1 MAIQIQLR
9 RGTAAEWTT
18 ANPILAQGEFGYE
31 SDTTKFKVGSGT
43 ASWSALSYA
52 SGGFDAAAASPIFL
66 TRASASALYVADAT
80 FTAKGDILA
89 GLGSGTFNNLPVGP
103 NTYVLTADTSAS
115 AGIKWAAAAEAGF
128 NAFLLMGA

>member
-9 RGTAAEWTT
+9 RGTASEWTS

-31 SDTTKFKVGSGT
+31 SDTTKFKVGNGT
-43 ASWSALSYA
+43 ASWSLLSYA
-52 SGGFDAAAASPIFL
+52 SAGLDAATASTLFVL
-66 TRASASALYVADAT
+66 DTS
-80 FTAKGDILA
+80 FNAKGDILA

>member
-9 RGTAAEWTT
+9 RGTAAQWTS

-31 SDTTKFKVGSGT
+31 SDTTKFKVGNGT
-43 ASWSALSYA
+43 ASWTALSYA
-52 SGGFDAAAASPIFL
+52 SGGLDAATASTLFVPD
-66 TRASASALYVADAT
+66 TS

-128 NAFLLMGA
+128 NTFLLMGA